1 MGSTSV
7 SVVRVACRYSMPRQR
22 TCGLYTKS
30 SFCLQKQ
37 EGTLKEWS
45 WVWVFWPYWM
55 LASICLAIAA
65 WASCKMIRTSDS
77 STIQQSSKLRIYNL
91 GFFLIL
97 TLPLT
102 GACYLDG
109 LLSDEAA
116 YIPPV
121 CQSLTFEALL
131 FLVLHSSCERQSYHL

>member
-1 MGSTSV
+1 
-7 SVVRVACRYSMPRQR
+7 
-22 TCGLYTKS
+22 
-30 SFCLQKQ
+30 
-37 EGTLKEWS
+37 
-45 WVWVFWPYWM
+45 
-55 LASICLAIAA
+55 
-65 WASCKMIRTSDS
+65 MIRTSDS

-116 YIPPV
+116 YMPPV